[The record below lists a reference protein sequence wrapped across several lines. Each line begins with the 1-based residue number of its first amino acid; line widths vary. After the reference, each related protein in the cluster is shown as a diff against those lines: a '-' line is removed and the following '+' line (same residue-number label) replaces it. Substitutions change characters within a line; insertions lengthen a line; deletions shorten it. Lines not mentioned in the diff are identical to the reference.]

1 MSDDGSSVNRQIG
14 QRIRLARVGKG
25 WSMGTLGELLGVSYQ
40 QVQKYELGRNT
51 VSPAK
56 LLALSEVFGV
66 PVAYFFDEPA
76 KADDEVDGSDAK
88 LLLRLMQ
95 RLRIVARRHPSAY
108 RHICELAAALCRD
121 ERE

>member
-1 MSDDGSSVNRQIG
+1 
-14 QRIRLARVGKG
+14 
-25 WSMGTLGELLGVSYQ
+25 MGALGELLGVSYQ

-66 PVAYFFDEPA
+66 PVAYFLDEPS
-76 KADDEVDGSDAK
+76 KPDDEVDGSDAK

-95 RLRIVARRHPSAY
+95 RLRIVARRHPSVY
-108 RHICELAAALCRD
+108 KHICELAAALCRD